1 MGCLRYTFC
10 SAVLALCLLVP
21 FDPAFA
27 EGQSLNEAQKSFV
40 QQVQESMDQLKKAN
54 EVRDR
59 AVQAITEATKN
70 AKEAPAQIS
79 AMIDA
84 VKELNSTFDE
94 GSKFKTS
101 LDAVANLLDVQI
113 ADFLADPDPTV
124 QKAAESSRA
133 QREKIS
139 QLQKETED
147 LVERGKTLVRKLED
161 RRRVAE
167 KLVTADNVEAVI
179 SVAREAL
186 DQYKEALSAFEGVAE
201 RSKGS
206 PAAPPSS

>member
-1 MGCLRYTFC
+1 
-10 SAVLALCLLVP
+10 
-21 FDPAFA
+21 
-27 EGQSLNEAQKSFV
+27 
-40 QQVQESMDQLKKAN
+40 MDQLKKAN

-59 AVQAITEATKN
+59 AVQAISEATKN
-70 AKEAPAQIS
+70 VKDAPEQIS
-79 AMIDA
+79 AMIES

-101 LDAVANLLDVQI
+101 LDEVANLLDLQI
-113 ADFLADPDPTV
+113 ADFMADPDATV

-139 QLQKETED
+139 QLQKETSD

-167 KLVTADNVEAVI
+167 KLVTADNIDAVI

-201 RSKGS
+201 RSKTS